1 VDAVN
6 IGCVSP
12 AKASYHHGNL
22 RAALIDAGLQLAR
35 DGGPD
40 AVVLREVSRR
50 AGVSHNAAYRH
61 FADRDTLLQAI
72 CARCMGLLARLMEA
86 RIAEVPDAREGS
98 ASGVL
103 DAARRRLRATGSAY
117 VEFALSEPG
126 LFTTAFAVPPRLG
139 YFEDGEGT
147 GESGLGPLEL
157 LGSRLD
163 ALVAAGGLPA
173 ERRAD
178 AELAAWAAVHG
189 LSMLL
194 IAGPLRELPEGER
207 DAALARLLDTIERGL

>member
-1 VDAVN
+1 MK
-6 IGCVSP
+6 S
-12 AKASYHHGNL
+12 AKTTYHHGNL

-61 FADRDTLLQAI
+61 FADRDTLLLAI
-72 CARCMGLLARLMEA
+72 CERCMGSLARLMEA
-86 RIAEVPDAREGS
+86 RIAEVGDAGVGSEG
-98 ASGVL
+98 GVL
-103 DAARRRLRATGSAY
+103 NAARRRLRATGSAY

-126 LFTTAFAVPPRLG
+126 LFKTAFAVPPRLG
-139 YFEDGEGT
+139 YFDDGEGA

-157 LGSRLD
+157 LGAQLD
-163 ALVAAGGLPA
+163 ALVEVGGLPA

-178 AELAAWAAVHG
+178 AEFAAWASVHG

-194 IAGPLRELPEGER
+194 IAGPLRELPESER

>member
-1 VDAVN
+1 MT
-6 IGCVSP
+6 S
-12 AKASYHHGNL
+12 AKTSYHHGNL
-22 RAALIDAGLQLAR
+22 RAALIDAGMQLAR

-61 FADRDTLLQAI
+61 FADRDTLLQVI
-72 CARCMGLLARLMEA
+72 CARCMGSLARLMEA
-86 RIAEVPDAREGS
+86 RIAEVEDAGGGS
-98 ASGVL
+98 SGAL
-103 DAARRRLRATGSAY
+103 DVARRRLRATGSAY

-126 LFTTAFAVPPRLG
+126 LFKTAFAVPPRLG
-139 YFEDGEGT
+139 YFDDGEGT

-157 LGSRLD
+157 LGARLD
-163 ALVAAGGLPA
+163 ALVEAGGLPA
-173 ERRAD
+173 QRRAD

-194 IAGPLRELPEGER
+194 IAGPLRELPKSER
-207 DAALARLLDTIERGL
+207 DAALTRLLDTIERGL